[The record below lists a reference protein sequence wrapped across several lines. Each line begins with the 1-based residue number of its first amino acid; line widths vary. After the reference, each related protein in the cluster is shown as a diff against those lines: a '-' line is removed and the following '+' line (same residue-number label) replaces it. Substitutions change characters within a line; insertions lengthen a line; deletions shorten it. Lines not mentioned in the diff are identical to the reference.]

1 MFIRQVNPGALVASI
16 LGLKG
21 GNTMKRTLSFIL
33 ALGLAGVLAGCD
45 RPAGDAASGGTS
57 ASGSGTASGSGS
69 TTTQPKKS
77 PSGAPTAPSG
87 GAGTSGSG
95 SK

>member
-1 MFIRQVNPGALVASI
+1 
-16 LGLKG
+16 
-21 GNTMKRTLSFIL
+21 MKRTLTLISAL
-33 ALGLAGVLAGCD
+33 AFAGVVAGCD

-87 GAGTSGSG
+87 GAGTSSTG
-95 SK
+95 K